1 MNKRD
6 QVFVIG
12 ALIRLVLPTVVPLLT
27 PMLASTVEL
36 STPMNSYKALQEA
49 FYYLRH
55 GIDLYDGGL
64 NHHAPLLVVALSFVN
79 DYFSEFGNRVA
90 FNFLYTLM
98 DLGIAWKLILLNKWY
113 NKHSS
118 QRTGRKVESFND
130 DLIASF
136 YLLNPLI
143 ILSNLS
149 HSTLTFSLFLI
160 TESLFQLLVESNLLR
175 AIISLAV
182 ASYLAYTPVFL
193 IVPLLALA
201 HAVSKT
207 NGRVIYVKGGITFA
221 LSIGILLVASYYVT
235 SSWKFVDLC
244 YGAVFR
250 FDKIQP
256 NLGLWWYLFTEMF
269 DFFTP
274 FYVGIYNLYS
284 MVFIIPIALR
294 LFEFKLSKA
303 AIGDSFL
310 AFVLSCLWLS
320 FTRSYPT
327 VGDLGFG
334 LSLLPIFRGTVIP
347 QTKFGFVAAIVLLV
361 SLLLSPTFYYCWIVL
376 GNGNSNF
383 FYSINLSWGAV
394 HVLLLMDLIW
404 GRLVYDYIEIHGIKK
419 EDQEKLR
426 LTQI

>member
-1 MNKRD
+1 MSKTG
-6 QVFVIG
+6 QVFAIG
-12 ALIRLVLPTVVPLLT
+12 ALIRLVLPTMVPLLT
-27 PMLASTVEL
+27 PALSSTVEL
-36 STPMNSYKALQEA
+36 STPMNSFKSLQEA

-79 DYFSEFGNRVA
+79 DFFSEFGSRVV
-90 FNFLYTLM
+90 FNFLYTAM

-113 NKHSS
+113 NKHNSL
-118 QRTGRKVESFND
+118 RTGRKVDGFND

-136 YLLNPLI
+136 YLLNPLM

-149 HSTLTFSLFLI
+149 HSTLSFPLFLI
-160 TESLFQLLVESNLLR
+160 TESLFQLLVEHNLLR
-175 AIISLAV
+175 AVISLAV
-182 ASYLAYTPVFL
+182 ASYLSYTPVFL
-193 IVPLLALA
+193 IVPLLALG

-207 NGRVIYVKGGITFA
+207 DGKSVYFKGAVTYA
-221 LSIGILLVASYYVT
+221 LSIAILLVASYFVT
-235 SSWKFVDLC
+235 SSWKFLDLC

-269 DFFTP
+269 NFFTP

-284 MVFIIPIALR
+284 AIFIVPITLR

-310 AFVLSCLWLS
+310 AFVLSYLWLS

-334 LSLLPIFRGTVIP
+334 LSLLPIFKGTVIP
-347 QTKFGFVAAIVLLV
+347 RTKFGFVAAIVLLV
-361 SLLLSPTFYYCWIVL
+361 SLMLSPTFYYCWIVL

-394 HVLLLMDLIW
+394 HVIVLMDLIW
-404 GRLVYDYIEIHGIKK
+404 GRLVYDYIETHGVKN
-419 EDQEKLR
+419 EEQENLR